1 LVVFIVFRLMSFV
14 LMMRRK
20 KRRKK
25 RRKSRLMKILSYG
38 FRLRSTN
45 PRSWSSCCHPNR
57 MSRCF
62 WFLRSMMIR
71 CCFVRALSTAP
82 KMMMILRVRCKPAYC
97 FRCCVT
103 GWCCCCKP
111 SHCSACL
118 YRWYCA
124 WCCKKVWN

>member
-1 LVVFIVFRLMSFV
+1 MSFA
-14 LMMRRK
+14 LMKRRKK

-25 RRKSRLMKILSYG
+25 RRKFRMKMIPNCG

-71 CCFVRALSTAP
+71 CCCVRALSTAP
-82 KMMMILRVRCKPAYC
+82 KMMMILMVRCKPAYC

-103 GWCCCCKP
+103 GWCCDCIP
-111 SHCSACL
+111 SRCSECL
-118 YRWYCA
+118 CL
-124 WCCKKVWN
+124 